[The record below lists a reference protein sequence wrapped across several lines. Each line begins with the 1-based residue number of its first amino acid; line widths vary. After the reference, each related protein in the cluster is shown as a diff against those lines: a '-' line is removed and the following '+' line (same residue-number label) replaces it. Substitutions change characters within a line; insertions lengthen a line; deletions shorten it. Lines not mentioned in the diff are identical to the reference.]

1 MQQYIIRRV
10 LLAIPTIIGIT
21 ILIFMVLRVLPGD
34 PLEQVFSEEQGLMVL
49 SDEEL
54 GRRIVVQFL
63 WDITSPIV
71 LMFLWNWIMPG
82 LFGLA
87 TIGYLKALG
96 IVVMSRILF
105 KHDSAQ

>member
-1 MQQYIIRRV
+1 MEPVKIQKEKIMSVYAKKDTLPTPKEKKV
-10 LLAIPTIIGIT
+10 LT
-21 ILIFMVLRVLPGD
+21 
-34 PLEQVFSEEQGLMVL
+34 
-49 SDEEL
+49 DEEL
-54 GRRIVVQFL
+54 GKRIVVQFL

-71 LMFLWNWIMPG
+71 LLFLWNWIMPG

-105 KHDSAQ
+105 KHDSTQ

>member
-1 MQQYIIRRV
+1 MSVYAKKDTPPPPKEKKV
-10 LLAIPTIIGIT
+10 LT
-21 ILIFMVLRVLPGD
+21 
-34 PLEQVFSEEQGLMVL
+34 
-49 SDEEL
+49 DEEL
-54 GRRIVVQFL
+54 GKRIVVQFL

-71 LMFLWNWIMPG
+71 LLFLWNWIMPG

>member
-1 MQQYIIRRV
+1 MEPVKIQKEKIMSVYAKKDTLPAPEKKKV
-10 LLAIPTIIGIT
+10 LT
-21 ILIFMVLRVLPGD
+21 
-34 PLEQVFSEEQGLMVL
+34 
-49 SDEEL
+49 DEEL
-54 GRRIVVQFL
+54 GKRIVVQFL

-71 LMFLWNWIMPG
+71 LLFLWNWIMPG

>member
-1 MQQYIIRRV
+1 MSVYAKKDTLPAPKEKKV
-10 LLAIPTIIGIT
+10 LT
-21 ILIFMVLRVLPGD
+21 
-34 PLEQVFSEEQGLMVL
+34 
-49 SDEEL
+49 DEEL
-54 GRRIVVQFL
+54 GKRIVIQFL

-71 LMFLWNWIMPG
+71 LLFLWNWIMPG

-87 TIGYLKALG
+87 TIGYFKALG

>member
-1 MQQYIIRRV
+1 MEPVKIHKEKIMSVYAKKDTPPPPKEKKV
-10 LLAIPTIIGIT
+10 LT
-21 ILIFMVLRVLPGD
+21 
-34 PLEQVFSEEQGLMVL
+34 
-49 SDEEL
+49 DEEL
-54 GRRIVVQFL
+54 GKRIVVQFL

-71 LMFLWNWIMPG
+71 LLFLWNWIMPG

>member
-1 MQQYIIRRV
+1 MEPVKIQKEKIMSVYAKKDTLPTPKEKKV
-10 LLAIPTIIGIT
+10 LT
-21 ILIFMVLRVLPGD
+21 
-34 PLEQVFSEEQGLMVL
+34 
-49 SDEEL
+49 DEEL
-54 GRRIVVQFL
+54 GKRIVVQFL

-71 LMFLWNWIMPG
+71 LLFLWNWIMPG

-87 TIGYLKALG
+87 TIGYFKAFG

>member
-1 MQQYIIRRV
+1 MEPVKIQKEKIMSVYAKKDTLPAPEEKKV
-10 LLAIPTIIGIT
+10 LT
-21 ILIFMVLRVLPGD
+21 
-34 PLEQVFSEEQGLMVL
+34 
-49 SDEEL
+49 DEEL
-54 GRRIVVQFL
+54 GKRIVVQFL

-71 LMFLWNWIMPG
+71 LLFLWNWIMPG

>member
-1 MQQYIIRRV
+1 MEPVKIQKEKIMSVYAKKDTLPAPKEKKV
-10 LLAIPTIIGIT
+10 LT
-21 ILIFMVLRVLPGD
+21 
-34 PLEQVFSEEQGLMVL
+34 
-49 SDEEL
+49 DEEL
-54 GRRIVVQFL
+54 GKRIVIQFL

-71 LMFLWNWIMPG
+71 LLFLWNWIMPG

-87 TIGYLKALG
+87 TIGYFKALG

>member
-1 MQQYIIRRV
+1 MERINTPKNKVMSVYTKPSRPEVKRE
-10 LLAIPTIIGIT
+10 LTP
-21 ILIFMVLRVLPGD
+21 
-34 PLEQVFSEEQGLMVL
+34 E
-49 SDEEL
+49 EEL
-54 GRRIVVQFL
+54 GRKIAVQFI
-63 WDITSPIV
+63 WDITSPIF

-105 KHDSAQ
+105 KHDTAQ